1 MTRVKDC
8 GPETVPVVL
17 AAMHLPAHTR
27 WIDRPDHLRRC
38 LSAATVRVGLD
49 TEFTRERT
57 WWPHLALVQISIER
71 ADDEPLI
78 VLADAQIPGML
89 EALRP
94 LLADPHVLKIMHS
107 ASEDL
112 IALHH
117 GCGVLP
123 SPLFDTQVA
132 AALTGIG
139 AGRGY
144 QRLLG
149 ELLGVVIDKDQ
160 TRSDWTRR
168 PLSDAQLD
176 YAAGDVRHLFAL
188 HDALSEQLHLLER
201 MQWLEQDCAR
211 LISNYSD
218 AGECWPHL
226 ALRGAQALDRAGQTR
241 LLRILR
247 WRDAHARE
255 RDRPRNWILD
265 NALALQ
271 LASTPP
277 DDPGALQ
284 RRLDAAPKAP
294 RKLGHAIWAAL
305 TTPLAD
311 EADLPLAGPDPYDKH
326 ILKRLQHAVAARSA
340 ELGLPDGI
348 LASRRGLASLLEH
361 ADWPEALSGWRREV
375 LEPLLMPLLRQ
386 PL

>member
-1 MTRVKDC
+1 MR
-8 GPETVPVVL
+8 
-17 AAMHLPAHTR
+17 LPAHTR
-27 WIDRPDHLRRC
+27 WIDHPDHLRRC
-38 LSAATVRVGLD
+38 LSAATLRVGLD

-57 WWPHLALVQISIER
+57 WWPHLAVVQIAIER
-71 ADDEPLI
+71 AGADPLI
-78 VLADAQIPGML
+78 VLADAQVPGMP

-94 LLADPHVLKIMHS
+94 LLADPGVLKIMHS

-139 AGRGY
+139 AGLGY

-149 ELLGVVIDKDQ
+149 ELLGVMIDKDQ

-201 MQWLEQDCAR
+201 MRWLEQDCAR
-211 LISNYSD
+211 MVSNYSD
-218 AGECWPHL
+218 AGEHWPHL
-226 ALRGAQALDRAGQTR
+226 ALRGAQALDRDGQAR
-241 LLRILR
+241 LLRVLR

-271 LASTPP
+271 LASAPP
-277 DDPGALQ
+277 DDRAVLQ
-284 RRLDAAPKAP
+284 RRLDAHPKAP

-305 TTPLAD
+305 TAPLAD
-311 EADLPLAGPDPYDKH
+311 EADLPLAGPEHYDKH
-326 ILKRLQHAVAARSA
+326 TLKQLQHAVATRSA
-340 ELGLPDGI
+340 ELGLPDGV
-348 LASRRGLASLLEH
+348 LASRRGLVALLEH
-361 ADWPEALSGWRREV
+361 DGWPEALSGWRREE
-375 LEPLLMPLLRQ
+375 LEPLLMPLLR
-386 PL
+386 PPA